1 MDRKDNISA
10 QIFLSSN
17 CYEPMKFFTPPYET
31 IESLR
36 KRLQGMYAGAE
47 IGNIKSIAYFT
58 CRKAG
63 MKEAD

>member
-1 MDRKDNISA
+1 
-10 QIFLSSN
+10 
-17 CYEPMKFFTPPYET
+17 MKFFTPPYET

-36 KRLQGMYAGAE
+36 KRLQGMYAGDE
-47 IGNIKSIAYFT
+47 VGNIKSIAYFT